1 MSSELVRKI
10 LADNVQIPSLPSVVA
25 RINALLE
32 NPDAGTREIGAE
44 IAKDAPLT
52 TKILRVV
59 NSAAYGMR
67 TKVVSTEQASAV
79 LGMRALRNLVLQ
91 VSVIGQFK
99 HLEASDFNLKG
110 LWRHGILTAQ
120 LSQNIATLARIK
132 KSLEPEEYY
141 TCGLLHDLG
150 QVLLLDYVG
159 DEYIKVVK
167 KAKTERR
174 ELHEVEEEMLGFSHA
189 EIGARV
195 ALRWGLPGE
204 IVSAV
209 QFHHGP
215 QDEIE
220 AEPTVA
226 IVDLANRVAH
236 MILDEGHRELAA
248 RAMDADREAF
258 LRIDR
263 DAFCEAVEFA
273 ADIVSSIEV

>member
-10 LADNVQIPSLPSVVA
+10 LADNVSIPSLPSVVA

-32 NPDAGTREIGAE
+32 DPNAGTRQVGAE
-44 IAKDAPLT
+44 IAKDAPLAS
-52 TKILRVV
+52 KVLRVV
-59 NSAAYGMR
+59 NSALYGMR
-67 TKVVSTEQASAV
+67 QRVVSAEQASAV

-99 HLEASDFNLKG
+99 HLEDTDFNLKR

-120 LSQNIATLARIK
+120 ISSNLAKLSGS
-132 KSLEPEEYY
+132 KSLLTPDEFY

-150 QVLLLDYVG
+150 QVLLLDHVG
-159 DEYIKVVK
+159 EEYLKVVS
-167 KAKTERR
+167 KAKAEKRV
-174 ELHEVEEEMLGFSHA
+174 LFDVEEEVMGFSHA

-204 IVSAV
+204 IVSAI

-215 QDEIE
+215 QDEID

-236 MILDEGHRELAA
+236 AIIDEGDVDLAIAQLDESRQGYLKIDPSAFEELV
-248 RAMDADREAF
+248 R
-258 LRIDR
+258 
-263 DAFCEAVEFA
+263 FA
-273 ADIVSSIEV
+273 ADNVSSIEV